1 LRKNLKLK
9 LTMSPSTVM
18 AAVDMSD
25 LLSCLSAH
33 RLGVFFAL
41 ALVLRVF
48 YRRYWTP
55 IRDIPGPFFASF
67 GSLWK
72 VYHVVK
78 GHTEEEIIKLHKK
91 HGALPTLEIF
101 DNPLIR

>member
-1 LRKNLKLK
+1 
-9 LTMSPSTVM
+9 M
-18 AAVDMSD
+18 AGVDVSD
-25 LLSCLSAH
+25 LLSVLSAH

-41 ALVLRVF
+41 ALVVRVI

-91 HGALPTLEIF
+91 HGALHNAELSTTF
-101 DNPLIR
+101 LIA

>member
-1 LRKNLKLK
+1 
-9 LTMSPSTVM
+9 M
-18 AAVDMSD
+18 AGVDVSD
-25 LLSCLSAH
+25 LLSYLSVH
-33 RLGVFFAL
+33 RLGFIVAL
-41 ALVLRVF
+41 ALVVRVL

-91 HGALPTLEIF
+91 HGALSKLNNWRLF
-101 DNPLIR
+101 

>member
-1 LRKNLKLK
+1 LTENLKLK
-9 LTMSPSTVM
+9 LAMSPSITMVG
-18 AAVDMSD
+18 VDLSD
-25 LLSCLSAH
+25 LLSYLSAH
-33 RLGVFFAL
+33 RLGLIVAL
-41 ALVLRVF
+41 AIVVRVL

-55 IRDIPGPFFASF
+55 IRNIPGPFFASF

-91 HGALPTLEIF
+91 HGKLPTLELF
-101 DNPLIR
+101 NSSLTS